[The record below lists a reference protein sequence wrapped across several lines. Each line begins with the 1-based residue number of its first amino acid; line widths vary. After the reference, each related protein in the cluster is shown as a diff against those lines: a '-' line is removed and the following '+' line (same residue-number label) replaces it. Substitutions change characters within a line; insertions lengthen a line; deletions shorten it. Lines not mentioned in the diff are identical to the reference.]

1 MNKSKIALAGSL
13 CLIIAIFL
21 GGLSDKITS
30 PSGFVEIKVREKKKD
45 FLIDPLKLRPSIDSF
60 DAMTTIVGH
69 PYLEIKFN
77 RRNWIEIFA
86 PDLVFF
92 DSLVALCV
100 ISICLVFLLR
110 LKKIDP
116 DKPFS
121 IQVLAAVKWA
131 TIIAFIFSGIDY
143 LRLYL
148 LDEYVME
155 VTNNVYQLPIF
166 SIHSSGLFL
175 LGVCLLLLFRI
186 LERAELIQQ
195 EQDLTV

>member
-21 GGLSDKITS
+21 GNLTEKITS
-30 PSGFVEIKVREKKKD
+30 PSGYVEIRVRENKRDISLAPVKQ
-45 FLIDPLKLRPSIDSF
+45 RPSIDSF
-60 DAMTTIVGH
+60 DAKTTIVGH
-69 PYLEIKFN
+69 PYLEISFN
-77 RRNWIEIFA
+77 HRNWIEIFA

-92 DSLVALCV
+92 DPIVALCV

-131 TIIAFIFSGIDY
+131 TIITFTFAGIDY

-148 LDEYVME
+148 LDEYVMK
-155 VTNNVYQLPIF
+155 VTNNIYRLPIF
-166 SIHSSGLFL
+166 SIPSSGLFL
-175 LGVCLLLLFRI
+175 LGICLLLLFRI
-186 LERAELIQQ
+186 LQRAELIQQ
-195 EQDLTV
+195 EQELTV